1 LDPDATSEQS
11 DDPAS
16 LVGDN
21 SLPDLAGRI
30 RVEHEAVS
38 ASLKESVRH
47 AIAAGELLIEAKA
60 QLGHG
65 RWLPWLQDHC
75 TISERTAQLYMRVAK
90 SRTEIEDQIRNGVA
104 DLSLNEAAA
113 LLMLSSDVRK
123 LLNFAKQT
131 EGLSGEALLD
141 FCTANNVG
149 VIRTPNYDPLARC
162 SEAEKAEWLVFVL
175 FLSYDGRAGLD
186 PDDAWRHVQYLL
198 QRPFQNVDEWLGS
211 AGDDWRRVWGSSNY
225 RPRDEWRTAW
235 AAFRDARRHL
245 TLADIDAE
253 GRALRDRFHEDKA
266 AGVVQQAKRRR
277 RRA

>member
-65 RWLPWLQDHC
+65 RWLPWLKDHC

-90 SRTEIEDQIRNGVA
+90 SRTEIEDQMRNGVA

-123 LLNFAKQT
+123 LLNFAEQA
-131 EGLSGEALLD
+131 EGLSGKALLE
-141 FCTANNVG
+141 FCIANNVG
-149 VIRTPNYDPLARC
+149 VIRSPNYNPFAGR
-162 SEAEKAEWLVFVL
+162 SEAEQLDWRVFVL
-175 FLSYDGRAGLD
+175 WVSYDGSPAVSGST
-186 PDDAWRHVQYLL
+186 PTT
-198 QRPFQNVDEWLGS
+198 LG
-211 AGDDWRRVWGSSNY
+211 DTSN
-225 RPRDEWRTAW
+225 
-235 AAFRDARRHL
+235 
-245 TLADIDAE
+245 ISCS
-253 GRALRDRFHEDKA
+253 GRSKTSMNGWALRAVPLRT
-266 AGVVQQAKRRR
+266 
-277 RRA
+277 